1 MSELIIESVVYTNS
15 ALANAS
21 SIKKYLFRKFSE
33 KEVAIFFALLQS
45 FEIATISFPK
55 LYPKTNKKKNIRRAV
70 LSKVLSV
77 FYRIKN
83 SNIEVLAILDN
94 RCDLQEWI

>member
-1 MSELIIESVVYTNS
+1 MPELNIKNIVYTDI

-21 SIKKYLFRKFSE
+21 SIKKYLFHKFSA
-33 KEVAIFFALLQS
+33 KEVDIFYSLLQS
-45 FEIATISFPK
+45 FEMATISFPK

-77 FYRIKN
+77 FYRIQN
-83 SNIEVLAILDN
+83 SNIEVLAIIDN
-94 RCDLQEWI
+94 RCDLKEWI